1 MVVEMATKTEMLN
14 RGNVVLPVHL
24 LHGNVE
30 KNDVVMN
37 MVKVELLLLG
47 LKVDMVERVTGT
59 EVKVDMEAHH
69 QELLVEVL
77 HGNSKD
83 LHLHLEEHRATVVME
98 IILVEGMATRTDT
111 RSLVWVLPLDL
122 VLHLGWELCIR
133 IMEQL
138 VVLPH
143 RHHHLLVVLLH
154 HRRVTH
160 LHHHLRVIN
169 LLHLLLA
176 LELRLSSDMKQFLGV
191 SDPVVFARF
200 VVGCH
205 E

>member
-1 MVVEMATKTEMLN
+1 MVVETATKTEMLN
-14 RGNVVLPVHL
+14 RGNVVQPVHL

-30 KNDVVMN
+30 KNDVVTT

-47 LKVDMVERVTGT
+47 LKVDMAETVMGM

-69 QELLVEVL
+69 QELLVEVH

-83 LHLHLEEHRATVVME
+83 LHLRLEEHRVTVVTE
-98 IILVEGMATRTDT
+98 TIPVEVMRTRTDT

-138 VVLPH
+138 VVL
-143 RHHHLLVVLLH
+143 HHHLHLLVVLLH
-154 HRRVTH
+154 HRRVTL
-160 LHHHLRVIN
+160 LHHPLRVIS
-169 LLHLLLA
+169 LLHLLLE
-176 LELRLSSDMKQFLGV
+176 LELRLSFNMKQFLGV
-191 SDPVVFARF
+191 SDPVVSARF
-200 VVGCH
+200 VTGCC